1 MGRGCGVLAHRGWER
16 MIGWHNGLSY
26 LPLLLGHHGRW
37 ESHTGQTGHLWDLV
51 HRGQGACNSWR
62 ATGLRL
68 GSSGCLGNAA
78 FWDKLEKS
86 RWEARAPAGWTCA
99 SLPEVCSGELLC
111 QGGLPLQ
118 EPGPCQTFHCTG
130 SRSSPHG
137 SSSLLGQEL
146 DVTCPSFL
154 HCYYLGARCGGGIA
168 AG

>member
-78 FWDKLEKS
+78 FWDKLES
-86 RWEARAPAGWTCA
+86 HDGR
-99 SLPEVCSGELLC
+99 
-111 QGGLPLQ
+111 QGLPLGGHVLPFRRSALGSCYARVGSLCRSQ
-118 EPGPCQTFHCTG
+118 DHATFHCTG

-146 DVTCPSFL
+146 DVTCPS
-154 HCYYLGARCGGGIA
+154 
-168 AG
+168 